1 MRGIREVIKVKDSLQ
16 LEKYIDIDID
26 IDIDARGLLKGVP
39 EIKLVKFSVNCT

>member
-16 LEKYIDIDID
+16 LEKYIDID

>member
-26 IDIDARGLLKGVP
+26 ARELLIGIS
-39 EIKLVKFSVNCT
+39 EIKLVKLSVNCT

>member
-1 MRGIREVIKVKDSLQ
+1 MRGIREVFKVKDSIQ
-16 LEKYIDIDID
+16 LEKY